1 MLCGC
6 RDGLLKYPAL
16 FLDFISDLHF
26 QVNIFAKILSNTKL
40 IPAFM
45 RLVFANV
52 VRKYYRHENV
62 VLGAFRFEA
71 KILKT
76 KNLFSSVVV
85 IS

>member
-1 MLCGC
+1 
-6 RDGLLKYPAL
+6 
-16 FLDFISDLHF
+16 
-26 QVNIFAKILSNTKL
+26 
-40 IPAFM
+40 M